1 MSRQGELMGPITV
14 LGRAWAVGVLT
25 VGFMTGGLAHAL
37 AADLSFVER
46 EHRSQQVVVVKPDG
60 TDQTSEAEKPPDKIA
75 ELKRAIRE
83 EERRRDLLGL
93 KLNALRER
101 VKVEC
106 TKVQAG
112 PLSVSTSGH
121 PRIVKAASSSRVTI
135 NFGRNKPLEKEGER
149 QLAAP
154 RPNGPMPFRAPWVR
168 EIQPV
173 ETSALLVR

>member
-1 MSRQGELMGPITV
+1 MGPITV

-37 AADLSFVER
+37 AADSSFVER

-101 VKVEC
+101 VKAEW
-106 TKVQAG
+106 TKVQRDDREMSRARLAQPEG
-112 PLSVSTSGH
+112 AVKTDSRQRPPVVGATESGA
-121 PRIVKAASSSRVTI
+121 V
-135 NFGRNKPLEKEGER
+135 
-149 QLAAP
+149 
-154 RPNGPMPFRAPWVR
+154 VR
-168 EIQPV
+168 EYIWTPPHREGGKLIEGHYQLRT
-173 ETSALLVR
+173 E